1 MFPQRGHLISQ
12 ASSPLLLNLA
22 NNLLQVKHLA
32 SVFIIVAKKFL
43 ACSSVE
49 ID

>member
-12 ASSPLLLNLA
+12 ASSPLELNLA
-22 NNLLQVKHLA
+22 NNLPQVKHRA
-32 SVFIIVAKKFL
+32 SVFIIVAKNFL
-43 ACSSVE
+43 ASCKFV